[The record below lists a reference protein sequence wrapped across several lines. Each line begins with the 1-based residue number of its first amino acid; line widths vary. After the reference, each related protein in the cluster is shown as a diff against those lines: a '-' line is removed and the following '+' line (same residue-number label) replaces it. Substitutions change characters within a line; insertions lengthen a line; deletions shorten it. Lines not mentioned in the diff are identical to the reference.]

1 MPLVLTLANSR
12 GDFPTIKQAIIS
24 YEVKP
29 GEPLVLVE
37 EQIANKLGVRKFDF
51 CLWFYWNREQK

>member
-24 YEVKP
+24 YEVKL
-29 GEPLVLVE
+29 GEPLVE
-37 EQIANKLGVRKFDF
+37 EQIANKLGVIKFDF
-51 CLWFYWNREQK
+51 CL